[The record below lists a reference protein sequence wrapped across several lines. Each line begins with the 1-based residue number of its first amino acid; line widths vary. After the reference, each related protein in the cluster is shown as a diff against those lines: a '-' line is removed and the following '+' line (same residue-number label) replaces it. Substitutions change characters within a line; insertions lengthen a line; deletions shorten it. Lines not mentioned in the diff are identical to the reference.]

1 MESIHNNQKL
11 KAQFNSLSTRNIKK
25 SLMGIYW
32 VVQFIKNKFITV
44 TMKEWDGSRNLKSTY
59 FRDLFFCKQNAFQIL
74 SRQSCFS

>member
-11 KAQFNSLSTRNIKK
+11 KARFNSLSTRNIKK

-44 TMKEWDGSRNLKSTY
+44 IMKNGMGLG
-59 FRDLFFCKQNAFQIL
+59 I
-74 SRQSCFS
+74 